1 MKTGKIIKRFFLY
14 LVLIIL
20 FLIGTGIVLTFV
32 YRDEIKQFAINQINL
47 YLNTEVQVKEVN
59 FSIFKKFPNA
69 TIVLKD
75 VVVKSSKTYNTKDFK
90 FNTDT
95 LLKSQTILLQFDLW
109 DAIHNKYNLR
119 AIQLEK
125 AKAMLC
131 YDKKGKNNFAIL
143 KQTPESTND
152 SLAIKL
158 EKLKF
163 IETNVCFYNASNNFE
178 LEAYS
183 NNLKLKGD
191 FYKDDFTLITNGK
204 IDLKK
209 LMIQNVNYLKANEA
223 IITVNVK
230 VHNNEFTIKSGTIAL
245 GKIKLNLSGTYE
257 VNDDTDAIIV
267 NISAQKQSLSDIIKS
282 LPDIYKSYFKE
293 TQAEGFIDF
302 NADISGGI
310 NYKTSPRIKVSFKL
324 QDGQLENSSANVRLS
339 QLFMNGSF
347 DNGLKQNLESTSF
360 NIDTF
365 YTIMSDSVIQGKFS
379 IFNFSTP
386 LVKLKLKGSLNLSL
400 WKSLFTLDTFKV
412 LQGIATLNFDY
423 IGKIKNLSKITAS
436 DYSNALVKG
445 FLNIKDAAIQ
455 IQNNPYLIEQ
465 VNGTFYFHNNDVRTD
480 NAALNVNGSQILIK
494 GLLKNLMAY
503 LMLDNEK
510 LDATAQL
517 NIDKLNLNDWQSDD
531 NSSNIGF
538 VLPSNIR
545 LISEL
550 TANQLTYNKFV
561 ANQVHGFIELNPSG
575 LYCSNLHFN
584 TLEGACTMSGKIC
597 INSLNE
603 LTMKT
608 EVKLKN
614 INIKKIFQTFDNFGQ
629 NFLTDKHLQ
638 GKLNADIP
646 FLQLKWDSTFTVSE
660 KDIILDANVE
670 ISNGQLIEFEPI
682 YDLAEYIEL
691 SELKQIKF
699 STIKNDISIK
709 DRKIII
715 PNMEVKTNA
724 FNIEVSGEHTFD
736 NQMEYRLKI
745 LLREWLA
752 NKAKKNKR
760 ENQEFGIEE
769 NDGLGSTAL
778 YLIIKGTSDNYKIT
792 YDSKKMKEQAKES
805 LKKEKQEL
813 KTILHEE
820 FGLFKKDS
828 TLINQ
833 KKKQEEIKKTKFKIS
848 WDEDNPEID
857 KSE

>member
-1 MKTGKIIKRFFLY
+1 MKTGKVIKRFFLY

-20 FLIGTGIVLTFV
+20 ILIGTGVVLTFI
-32 YRDEIKQFAINQINL
+32 YSDEIKQFAVKQINL
-47 YLNTEVQVKEVN
+47 YLNTEVQVKEID
-59 FSIFKKFPNA
+59 FSIFKKFPDA

-131 YDKKGKNNFAIL
+131 YDKNGKNNFAIF
-143 KQTPESTND
+143 KETPEDTND
-152 SLAIKL
+152 SFAIKL

-163 IETNVCFYNASNNFE
+163 IEINVCFYNASNNFE
-178 LEAYS
+178 LESYS

-191 FYKDDFTLITNGK
+191 FYKNDFTLITNGK

-209 LMIQNVNYLKANEA
+209 LTIQNVNYLKAKEA
-223 IITVNVK
+223 IININVK
-230 VHNNEFTIKSGTIAL
+230 VHNNKFTIKSGTIAL

-257 VNDDTDAIIV
+257 VNDDTDAIV
-267 NISAQKQSLSDIIKS
+267 LNISAQKQSLSDIIKS
-282 LPDIYKSYFKE
+282 LPDIYQSYFE
-293 TQAEGFIDF
+293 NTQANGFIDF
-302 NADISGGI
+302 KADIHGGI
-310 NYKTSPRIKVSFKL
+310 NYKTSPRIKFSFNL
-324 QDGQLENSSANVRLS
+324 NDGQLENKNTKVLLS
-339 QLFMNGSF
+339 NLFINGSF

-360 NIDTF
+360 TIDTF

-386 LVKLKLKGSLNLSL
+386 LVKAKLKGGLNLSL
-400 WKSLFTLDTFKV
+400 WKSLLNLDTFQV
-412 LQGIATLNFDY
+412 LEGMVSFNLDY
-423 IGKIKNLSKITAS
+423 IGKIKKLSQITAS
-436 DYSNALVKG
+436 DYRNALVKG
-445 FLNIKDAAIQ
+445 ILNIKDVALQ
-455 IQNNPYLIEQ
+455 LQNNPYRVEH
-465 VNGTFYFHNNDVRTD
+465 VNGTFYFHNNDVQTD
-480 NAALNVNGSQILIK
+480 NSALNVNGSHIILK
-494 GLLKNLMAY
+494 GLFKNLIAF
-503 LMLDNEK
+503 LMLENEK
-510 LDATAQL
+510 LDATTQI
-517 NIDKLNLNDWQSDD
+517 NIDKLNLNDWQSE
-531 NSSNIGF
+531 NNKAESGF
-538 VLPSNIR
+538 VLPSNIH

-550 TANQLTYNKFV
+550 RINGLTYNKLI
-561 ANQVHGFIELNPSG
+561 ANQIHGFLELNPSG
-575 LYCSNLHFN
+575 LYCSNLQFN
-584 TLEGACTMSGKIC
+584 TLEGTCAISGKVS
-597 INSLNE
+597 NNALSE
-603 LTMKT
+603 LSMQT

-614 INIKKIFQTFDNFGQ
+614 VNIKKIFQTFDNFGQ
-629 NFLTDKHLQ
+629 SFLTDKHLQ

-646 FLQLKWDSTFTVSE
+646 FLQIKWDSTLNVLDN
-660 KDIILDANVE
+660 DILLDANIE
-670 ISNGQLIEFEPI
+670 INNGQLIEFEPI

-736 NQMEYRLKI
+736 NQMEYRIKI

-778 YLIIKGTSDNYKIT
+778 YLIIKGTSDKYKIT

-820 FGLFKKDS
+820 FGFFKKDS

-833 KKKQEEIKKTKFKIS
+833 HKKQEEIKKTKFKIS